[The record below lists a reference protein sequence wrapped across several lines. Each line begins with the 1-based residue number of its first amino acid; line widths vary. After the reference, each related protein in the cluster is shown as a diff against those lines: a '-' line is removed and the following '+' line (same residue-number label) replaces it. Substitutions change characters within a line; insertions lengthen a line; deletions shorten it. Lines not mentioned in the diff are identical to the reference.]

1 MNSVNPA
8 NSWLISILVNNHFGV
23 LTRVTA
29 LFSRR
34 GYNIASLSVGET
46 NQPALSRITIE
57 TRTDG
62 AAVRQIIK
70 QLQKLEDVKAVTLL
84 PGAERV
90 VRQLLILKLAV
101 PLPRREALYQ
111 AIAGFNCQTPY
122 QDERRLVLEFTG
134 SPEDCDRLLEVLSA
148 YTVVELCRTGITAV
162 STISELSAQ

>member
-1 MNSVNPA
+1 MNVINPA

-46 NQPALSRITIE
+46 NQPEYSRITIE

-70 QLQKLEDVKAVTLL
+70 QLQKLEDVKAVSLL
-84 PGAERV
+84 PGAERI
-90 VRQLLILKLAV
+90 VRDLLIIKLAV
-101 PLPRREALYQ
+101 TLPRREALYQ
-111 AIAGFNCQTPY
+111 ALSGFSYQIPY
-122 QDERRLVLEFTG
+122 QDERRVVLEFTG
-134 SPEDCDRLLEVLSA
+134 SPEDCAQLLEVLSA

-162 STISELSAQ
+162 STLSELSAQ